1 MMSAAVACV
10 IGLIVPLQ
18 MVSQT
23 WDDHD
28 RSGRYTT
35 RDFGFNYLS
44 SLDDNAIIFTNG
56 DNDTF
61 PLWYAQEVE
70 NFRPDVR
77 VVNLSYLTTD
87 WYANQMNHP
96 TLGAEAIPM
105 TATPRD
111 YAYERLAYNFIVP
124 ANSDSVAAIEALKNL
139 YSSDAGIYGYPKTHY
154 LADTKIVMPVD
165 RKAALERYS
174 SGDTAIDSAYIAPY
188 ITDIFTDMSAS
199 SGVNQSRVLS
209 LDMIAN
215 SVASN
220 WNRPTY
226 FATTVPNSYYLGL
239 TPYLGASG
247 LAYEVTPFKNSVY
260 SVTADKSYRKIVSDY
275 RWGGL
280 DQPGAEKLYLDETV
294 RRMVSSVRSGVYSV
308 VEDLLATGDLPASA
322 EARKVAEDHGMQA
335 PANRYDMARQLLD
348 ILRTKMPSSVSPYD
362 SMLGLY
368 ISRAYLE
375 LYLATGNTADLDA
388 AEAEA
393 AVEADRYAQLVK
405 YATTLAPED
414 LALIGSDESYGMQ
427 YLGEAVSIKNYVDML
442 RKASPEKLDEV
453 KAVVASTSPESDLRL
468 ASILYIEGYD
478 LATLESEIAAYPESQ
493 RGIVQTALDI
503 LRLNKELDINPM
515 TYSNELMQTYG
526 FTPQQWMYVLN

>member
-1 MMSAAVACV
+1 
-10 IGLIVPLQ
+10 
-18 MVSQT
+18 
-23 WDDHD
+23 
-28 RSGRYTT
+28 
-35 RDFGFNYLS
+35 
-44 SLDDNAIIFTNG
+44 
-56 DNDTF
+56 
-61 PLWYAQEVE
+61 
-70 NFRPDVR
+70 
-77 VVNLSYLTTD
+77 
-87 WYANQMNHP
+87 
-96 TLGAEAIPM
+96 
-105 TATPRD
+105 
-111 YAYERLAYNFIVP
+111 
-124 ANSDSVAAIEALKNL
+124 
-139 YSSDAGIYGYPKTHY
+139 
-154 LADTKIVMPVD
+154 
-165 RKAALERYS
+165 
-174 SGDTAIDSAYIAPY
+174 
-188 ITDIFTDMSAS
+188 
-199 SGVNQSRVLS
+199 
-209 LDMIAN
+209 
-215 SVASN
+215 
-220 WNRPTY
+220 
-226 FATTVPNSYYLGL
+226 
-239 TPYLGASG
+239 
-247 LAYEVTPFKNSVY
+247 
-260 SVTADKSYRKIVSDY
+260 
-275 RWGGL
+275 
-280 DQPGAEKLYLDETV
+280 
-294 RRMVSSVRSGVYSV
+294 MVSSVRSGVYSV